1 MPLARVPRA
10 GELAPRMAWEIWFT
24 LAIVLT
30 VMVMLATTPAPTE
43 VVLLG
48 AMILLSIVG
57 VVSPS
62 QALSGFSSPGVMTI
76 AALYVVIAGLRETGT
91 IAWFSQL
98 VFGRPKS
105 LLSAQ
110 VKLMSAGGLL
120 STVINNTP
128 VVAMFIPIA
137 QEWSARYGLPISR
150 LLLPMNNVVIL
161 AGLCTLIGTSTNL
174 VVYGLLIQA
183 RPDAHMNL
191 FDLVW
196 IGVPL
201 TVMGFVY
208 ALAFSRRLLPDRQG
222 PMEQLENA
230 REYAF
235 EVRILSGGP
244 LAGKTIAEVGLRN
257 LKSAYVLEIE
267 RDSKRLTSVGPEE
280 VLRAGDRLTCVGVV
294 DAIKD
299 LRRMPGLS
307 IAEDQTF
314 KLNLKHAQRQLV
326 EIVLSRTSPL
336 INHTARDSNFRDLYG
351 AAIISISREGSRIP
365 GKLGDIV
372 FLAGDTLLVEA
383 GQAFVN
389 KHKYS
394 RDFLLVS
401 ALQDS
406 APPDFRRAP
415 LALAILILMI
425 VAATLEWVTL
435 FEASFIAAGLMV
447 ATGCLTMQS
456 ATRSIE
462 YHIVA
467 GIAAS
472 FALGV
477 ALMESGAASMIG
489 EGLLRMAVGNP
500 WLALVALYVVTMILT
515 ELISNNA
522 AGVLMLPIA
531 LTIADS
537 AGVSFMP
544 FVIAVMVA
552 ASCGFTTPIGYQTNL
567 MVYGPGGYRFMDFV
581 RFGLPL
587 NIMCCIITLLV
598 VPRVWPF

>member
-1 MPLARVPRA
+1 
-10 GELAPRMAWEIWFT
+10 MAWEIWFT
-24 LAIVLT
+24 LAIVVT
-30 VMVMLATTPAPTE
+30 VLVTLATTPAPTE

-48 AMILLSIVG
+48 AMIVLSIVG
-57 VVSPS
+57 VISPS

-76 AALYVVIAGLRETGT
+76 AALYVVIAGLRETGA

-105 LLSAQ
+105 LVSAQ
-110 VKLMSAGGLL
+110 AKLMGAGGLL

-137 QEWSARYGLPISR
+137 QEWSARYGFPISR

-174 VVYGLLIQA
+174 AVYGLLIQT
-183 RPDAHMNL
+183 RPEATLGL

-201 TVMGFVY
+201 SLIGFVY
-208 ALAFSRRLLPDRQG
+208 ALTFSRSLLPNRQG

-235 EVRILSGGP
+235 QVRIHGNGP
-244 LAGKTIAEVGLRN
+244 LVGKTIAEVGLRN

-267 RDSKRLTSVGPEE
+267 RERRLLTSVGPDE
-280 VLRAGDRLTCVGVV
+280 VLRAEDRLTCVGVV

-307 IAEDQTF
+307 IAEEQGFT
-314 KLNLKHAQRQLV
+314 LNLRHTQRQLV
-326 EIVLSRTSPL
+326 EIVLSPTSPL
-336 INHTARDSNFRDLYG
+336 INQTVRKSNFRDLYG
-351 AAIISISREGSRIP
+351 AAIISISREGSRIA
-365 GKLGDIV
+365 GKVGDIV
-372 FLAGDTLLVEA
+372 FRPGDTLLVETSPH
-383 GQAFVN
+383 FVD
-389 KHKYS
+389 KHRYS
-394 RDFLLVS
+394 RDFLLLS

-406 APPDFRRAP
+406 TPPDFRRAP
-415 LALAILILMI
+415 LAFAILLLMI
-425 VAATLEWVTL
+425 VFATLEWVPL

-447 ATGCLTMQS
+447 ATGCLTMQT

-477 ALMESGAASMIG
+477 ALMESGAASLIG
-489 EGLLRMAVGNP
+489 DALVSFAAGSP
-500 WLALVALYVVTMILT
+500 WLVLVALYVCTALVT
-515 ELISNNA
+515 ELITNNA
-522 AGVLMLPIA
+522 AGVLMFPIA
-531 LTIADS
+531 MSVAQVT
-537 AGVSFMP
+537 GVNYMP
-544 FVIAVMVA
+544 YVIVVMVA
-552 ASCGFTTPIGYQTNL
+552 ASAGFITPIGYQTNL
-567 MVYGPGGYRFMDFV
+567 MVYGPGGYRFIDFV

-587 NIMCCIITLLV
+587 SIMCGIVTVII
-598 VPRVWPF
+598 VPRVWSF

>member
-1 MPLARVPRA
+1 
-10 GELAPRMAWEIWFT
+10 MAWEIWFT
-24 LAIVLT
+24 LAIVAT
-30 VMVMLATTPAPTE
+30 VLVTLATTPAPTE

-48 AMILLSIVG
+48 AMVVLSIVG
-57 VVSPS
+57 VISPS

-76 AALYVVIAGLRETGT
+76 AALYVVIAGLRETGA

-105 LLSAQ
+105 LVSAQ
-110 VKLMSAGGLL
+110 AKLMGAGGML

-174 VVYGLLIQA
+174 AVYGLLIQTI
-183 RPDAHMNL
+183 PEAHLGL

-201 TVMGFVY
+201 TLMGFVY
-208 ALAFSRRLLPDRQG
+208 ALAFSRVLLPDRQG

-235 EVRILSGGP
+235 QVRIHGNGP
-244 LAGKTIAEVGLRN
+244 LVGKTIAEVGLRN

-267 RDSKRLTSVGPEE
+267 RDLRLMTSVGPDE
-280 VLRAGDRLTCVGVV
+280 VLRSEDRLTCVGVV

-307 IAEDQTF
+307 IAEEQGYT
-314 KLNLKHAQRQLV
+314 LNLKHTKRQLV
-326 EIVLSRTSPL
+326 EIVLSPTSPL
-336 INHTARDSNFRDLYG
+336 INQTVRKSNFRDLYG
-351 AAIISISREGSRIP
+351 AAIISISREGSRIA
-365 GKLGDIV
+365 GKVGDIV
-372 FLAGDTLLVEA
+372 LRPGDTLLVET
-383 GQAFVN
+383 GPHFVD

-406 APPDFRRAP
+406 TPPDFRRAP
-415 LALAILILMI
+415 LALAILVLMI
-425 VAATLEWVTL
+425 VFATLEWVPL

-447 ATGCLTMQS
+447 ATGCLTMQT

-477 ALMESGAASMIG
+477 ALTESGSASLIG
-489 EGLLRMAVGNP
+489 DALVSFAVGNP
-500 WLALVALYVVTMILT
+500 WLVLVALYVCTALVT
-515 ELISNNA
+515 ELITNNA
-522 AGVLMLPIA
+522 AGVLMFPIA
-531 LTIADS
+531 ISVAQF
-537 AGVSFMP
+537 AGVNYMP
-544 FVIAVMVA
+544 YVIVVMVA
-552 ASCGFTTPIGYQTNL
+552 ASAGFITPIGYQTNL
-567 MVYGPGGYRFMDFV
+567 MVYGPGGYRFIDFV

-587 NIMCCIITLLV
+587 SIACGIMTVII